1 METTERINRFIY
13 WLCGDNKITKIEEIL
28 NCEIVRNEYQ
38 SNGWLYTI
46 KDNLRTDK
54 IHELEHILKRKVSI
68 IKSNYHYYVKVYR
81 YALPTYC
88 EFKPMKSNQ
97 LILGVGYDGLVS
109 LPINDETNNYL
120 IVGASG
126 SGKSSLAI
134 SILQNLILNQID
146 VIICDNKSSYDYD
159 GITSHLYKGLDKSI
173 YQINQFEMLINKRLK
188 ENKKHEPILLV
199 IDELFPF
206 LTLDSKPRKQILNQ
220 IALIMSK
227 CRSVNAHMMLIT
239 QRATSDIIDTK
250 ILTNIS
256 NRVCLATSSVQ
267 ESINVLNTGIA
278 FDINTVG
285 RGYLS
290 VNGRISEF
298 QSFYTPKEKRV
309 NTTLKTGLN
318 QEEEIT
324 WLELD

>member
-13 WLCGDNKITKIEEIL
+13 WLCGDNKIPKIEEIL

-38 SNGWLYTI
+38 TNGWLYTI

-54 IHELEHILKRKVSI
+54 THELECVLKRKVSI
-68 IKSNYHYYVKVYR
+68 IKSNYRYYVKVYR
-81 YALPTYC
+81 YSLSNYC
-88 EFKPMKSNQ
+88 EYEPIKSNH
-97 LILGVGYDGLVS
+97 LILGVGYDGIVNI
-109 LPINDETNNYL
+109 PINDETNNYL

-134 SILQNLILNQID
+134 SILQNLILNHID

-159 GITSHLYKGLDKSI
+159 GLTSHLYKGLDETI
-173 YQINQFEMLINKRLK
+173 YQINQFENLINKRLK
-188 ENKKHEPILLV
+188 ENKQHQPILLV

-206 LTLDSKPRKQILNQ
+206 LTLDTKPRKQILNQ
-220 IALIMSK
+220 IALMMSK
-227 CRSVNAHMMLIT
+227 CRSVNAHIMLIT

-256 NRVCLATSSVQ
+256 TRICLATSSVQ

-278 FDINTVG
+278 FDIDTVG
-285 RGYLS
+285 RGILS
-290 VNGRISEF
+290 VNGHLQEF
-298 QSFYTPKEKRV
+298 QSYYTPKDKRV
-309 NTTLKTGLN
+309 CMALKSGLN

>member
-1 METTERINRFIY
+1 METTERFNRFIY
-13 WLCGDNKITKIEEIL
+13 WLCGDSKIAIIEDIL
-28 NCEIVRNEYQ
+28 QCEVIRNEYQ
-38 SNGWLYTI
+38 TNGWLYTV
-46 KDNLRTDK
+46 KDTLKIDK
-54 IHELEHILKRKVSI
+54 CHDLECVLKRKVSV
-68 IKSNYHYYVKVYR
+68 IKSNYRYYVKVYR
-81 YALPTYC
+81 YSLPTYC
-88 EFKPMKSNQ
+88 EYQTIKSKN
-97 LILGVGYDGLVS
+97 LILGVGYDGIVS

-134 SILQNLILNQID
+134 SILQNLILNHID
-146 VIICDNKSSYDYD
+146 VIICDNKSSYDYE
-159 GITSHLYKGLDKSI
+159 GLTSRLYKGLDQTMS
-173 YQINQFEMLINKRLK
+173 QINQFESLINNRLK
-188 ENKKHEPILLV
+188 ENKEHDPILIV

-206 LTLDSKPRKQILNQ
+206 LTLDTKPRKQILNQ

-256 NRVCLATSSVQ
+256 NRICLATSSVQ

-298 QSFYTPKEKRV
+298 QSFYTPKEKRLIK
-309 NTTLKTGLN
+309 NLKTGLN
-318 QEEEIT
+318 QEEDIT
-324 WLELD
+324 WLD

>member
-1 METTERINRFIY
+1 METTKSFERFIY
-13 WLCGDNKITKIEEIL
+13 WLCGDNKISKIEEIL

-38 SNGWLYTI
+38 TNGYLYTI
-46 KDNLRTDK
+46 KDNLKLDK
-54 IHELEHILKRKVSI
+54 VHELELILKRKVRI
-68 IKSNYHYYVKVYR
+68 IKSNYRYYVKVYR
-81 YALPTYC
+81 YSLPNYC
-88 EFKPMKSNQ
+88 EYEMIKSNQ
-97 LILGVGYDGLVS
+97 LILGIGYEGIVS

-134 SILQNLILNQID
+134 SILQNLIFNQID
-146 VIICDNKSSYDYD
+146 VIICDNKSSYDYE
-159 GITSHLYKGLDKSI
+159 GLTTHLYKGLDETI
-173 YQINQFEMLINKRLK
+173 YQINQFEKLINKRLK
-188 ENKKHEPILLV
+188 ENKRHDPILLV

-227 CRSVNAHMMLIT
+227 CRSVNCHVLLIT

-256 NRVCLATSSVQ
+256 NRICLATSSVQ

-285 RGYLS
+285 RGILS
-290 VNGRISEF
+290 VNGHLEEF
-298 QSFYTPKEKRV
+298 QSFYTPKDKIAPMSQKSV
-309 NTTLKTGLN
+309 LKE
-318 QEEEIT
+318 EEEIV
-324 WLELD
+324 WLD

>member
-13 WLCGDNKITKIEEIL
+13 WLCGDNKIPIIEEIL

-54 IHELEHILKRKVSI
+54 IHELECVLKRKVSV
-68 IKSNYHYYVKVYR
+68 IKSNYRYYVKVYR
-81 YALPTYC
+81 YSLPNYC
-88 EFKPMKSNQ
+88 EYEPMKSSR
-97 LILGVGYDGLVS
+97 LILGIGYDGIVS

-134 SILQNLILNQID
+134 SIIQNLIFNQID
-146 VIICDNKSSYDYD
+146 VVICDNKSSYDYD
-159 GITSHLYKGLDKSI
+159 GLTNQLFKGLDETI
-173 YQINQFEMLINKRLK
+173 QQINRFECLINKRFSV
-188 ENKKHEPILLV
+188 NKQHKPILLV

-227 CRSVNAHMMLIT
+227 CRSVNAHLMLIT

-256 NRVCLATSSVQ
+256 NRICLATSSVQ
-267 ESINVLNTGIA
+267 ESINVLNTGLA

-285 RGYLS
+285 RGILS
-290 VNGRISEF
+290 VNGRITEF
-298 QSFYTPKEKRV
+298 QSFYTPKEKRLAES
-309 NTTLKTGLN
+309 LKTGLN

>member
-1 METTERINRFIY
+1 METTERINRFLY
-13 WLCGDNKITKIEEIL
+13 WLCGDSKISIIEEL
-28 NCEIVRNEYQ
+28 LQCEVIRNEYQ
-38 SNGWLYTI
+38 TNGWLYTI

-54 IHELEHILKRKVSI
+54 VHDLECILKRKVSV
-68 IKSNYHYYVKVYR
+68 IKSNYRYYVKVYR
-81 YALPTYC
+81 YDLPTYC
-88 EFKPMKSNQ
+88 DFEAFETKN
-97 LILGVGYDGLVS
+97 LILGIGYDGIVS

-126 SGKSSLAI
+126 SGKSSLAV
-134 SILQNLILNQID
+134 SILQNLILNQVD

-159 GITSHLYKGLDKSI
+159 GLTSRLYKGLEQTI
-173 YQINQFEMLINKRLK
+173 CQISQFESLINKRLK
-188 ENKKHEPILLV
+188 ENKEHKPILLV

-206 LTLDSKPRKQILNQ
+206 LTLDTKPRKQILNQ

-256 NRVCLATSSVQ
+256 NRICLATSSVQ

-285 RGYLS
+285 RGILS
-290 VNGRISEF
+290 VNGRITEF
-298 QSFYTPKEKRV
+298 QSFYTPKEKRL
-309 NTTLKTGLN
+309 TESLKTGLN

-324 WLELD
+324 WLE

>member
-1 METTERINRFIY
+1 MEITERVNRFIY
-13 WLCGDNKITKIEEIL
+13 WLCGDSKITIIEEVL
-28 NCEIVRNEYQ
+28 SCEIVRNEYQ
-38 SNGWLYTI
+38 TNGWLYTV
-46 KDNLRTDK
+46 KNNLRVDK
-54 IHELEHILKRKVSI
+54 VHELEVILKRKVSI
-68 IKSNYHYYVKVYR
+68 IKSNYRYYVKVYR
-81 YALPTYC
+81 YDLPSYC
-88 EFKPMKSNQ
+88 EYEPIKSKN
-97 LILGVGYDGLVS
+97 LILGIGYDGIVN

-134 SILQNLILNQID
+134 SILQNLILNKID
-146 VIICDNKSSYDYD
+146 VVICDNKSSYDYD
-159 GITSHLYKGLDKSI
+159 GLTSQLFKGLDETI
-173 YQINQFEMLINKRLK
+173 HQINQFESLINKRLK
-188 ENKKHEPILLV
+188 ENKQHQPILLV

-227 CRSVNAHMMLIT
+227 CRSVNVHIMLIT

-256 NRVCLATSSVQ
+256 NRICLATSSVQ

-290 VNGRISEF
+290 VNGRLTEF
-298 QSFYTPKEKRV
+298 QSFYTPKELRLSGE
-309 NTTLKTGLN
+309 LKSGLN
-318 QEEEIT
+318 QEEEIV
-324 WLELD
+324 WLD